1 MSTAWT
7 EELKAEVVQAY
18 QDSNPTPENSMDIV
32 KKLAE
37 EYEKTP
43 NGIRMILTKAD
54 AYIKK
59 AAAEPA
65 AKKEGAASTRVNKT
79 QAINDLAK
87 IITDNGADID
97 QEILDKLTGKA
108 AVYLAGIMTQ
118 LVAAESK

>member
-7 EELKAEVVQAY
+7 KELKAEVVQAY

-37 EYEKTP
+37 EHEKTP

>member
-1 MSTAWT
+1 MSTEWT
-7 EELKAEVVQAY
+7 QELKAEVVQAY